1 MRGIL
6 NGMTT
11 PVRVS
16 IDDFLAMEETK
27 PYLELIDGEVVE
39 KAMPNPSHSSI
50 VVILIRRLANY
61 LDESKEARVDTEMRH
76 LQNEE
81 QRVYLPDV
89 SVTLNSRF
97 PKGMRR
103 GLVETHPDFAIEVL
117 SPDDRAARVLDR
129 VQFYLR
135 AGVRLV
141 WLVDPE
147 LRVVFVYRPGVEGEE
162 HRAPESIDASP
173 VLKDFSLDLAEL
185 FAVLDEQE

>member
-1 MRGIL
+1 
-6 NGMTT
+6 MTT

-16 IDDFLAMEETK
+16 IHDFLAMEETK

-50 VVILIRRLANY
+50 VVTLIRRLANH

-76 LQNEE
+76 LQDNE

-89 SVTLNSRF
+89 SVTLRGRF
-97 PKGMRR
+97 PKGQRR
-103 GLVETHPDFAIEVL
+103 GLVEVYPDFAIEVL

-135 AGVRLV
+135 TGVQLV

-147 LRVVFVYRPGVEGEE
+147 LRVVFVYRPGVEGQE
-162 HRAPESIDASP
+162 HRAPAVIDAQP
-173 VLKDFSLDLAEL
+173 VLKQFSLDLAEL
-185 FAVLDEQE
+185 FAVLDDE